1 MIQAIPNWRR
11 AWRMLSVQIA
21 ALAVTW
27 GALPID
33 TQQAVLALA
42 GVPAERVPALLGV
55 LVLLARLVDQPA
67 TRGKGG
73 A

>member
-1 MIQAIPNWRR
+1 
-11 AWRMLSVQIA
+11 
-21 ALAVTW
+21 
-27 GALPID
+27 
-33 TQQAVLALA
+33 
-42 GVPAERVPALLGV
+42 VPALLGV